1 MATTLPQT
9 WWARWRDSADSNEA
23 IPLIV
28 RGGAL
33 ALCVLLYGLQE
44 PPHPDRPP
52 LAVLLAIAVMAS
64 IPLPQSPITRL
75 RPLGEAALAAALIG
89 SSTPIADTL
98 LPYLVV
104 PSLAAGLL
112 LGAGGAVTTT
122 AVSLLVLLSSR
133 VVTGDLSDRG
143 ELTQVLQWVGLALAT
158 GLVGAWARAVSRRAS
173 AASDTYVA
181 AHRLLT
187 RLRDIARQLPTGLDE
202 VALAQQ
208 VLASMGERIEFD
220 RAALYAITD
229 AGVLVPLAFAGSDR
243 VGWDPSLED
252 GIWARSWRSGRPHQ
266 QSGMF
271 LAPRHGHS
279 AVLALRLGERRIG
292 LVGLERDGGQWSH
305 RQLAR
310 AQDLADDAALRID
323 TGQLFSEV
331 RALATVEERRRL
343 AREIHDGV
351 AQEIA
356 SLGYLVDDLRA
367 RADNPEV
374 RDELLHLREELT
386 RVVTELRLSIFD
398 LRTDVQPATG
408 LGAAL
413 SSYVRSVGTGS
424 GLTVHLVLDESS
436 HRLPIDA
443 ETELLRIAQEAVTNA
458 RKHSRAK
465 NLWVTCRVD
474 PPRAF
479 LRIAD
484 DGAGMGAP
492 RHDSYGLEIMRER
505 TARLGASFAVRSRV
519 GGGTVVEVT
528 LGASGAAGASAGA
541 PLGRES
547 SPDAVAPVEE
557 VAARRPRHAAPAP
570 PRRLL
575 PALRSRADD
584 AAVTHGG
591 PVPRGE
597 AVPTTDPGG

>member
-1 MATTLPQT
+1 MAATLPES
-9 WWARWRDSADSNEA
+9 WWTRWRNSADSNEA

-28 RGGAL
+28 RGGVL

-44 PPHPDRPP
+44 PPHPDRPA
-52 LAVLLAIAVMAS
+52 LVVLIIIAVMAS
-64 IPLPQSPITRL
+64 IPLPLSPLTRL

-122 AVSLLVLLSSR
+122 AVSLLVLLTGR
-133 VVTGDLSDRG
+133 VVSGDLTNRA

-158 GLVGAWARAVSRRAS
+158 GLVGAWARAVSRRAG

-220 RAALYAITD
+220 RAALYTITD

-252 GIWARSWRSGRPHQ
+252 GIWSRAWRSGRPHQ

-292 LVGLERDGGQWSH
+292 LVGLERDGGQWNH
-305 RQLAR
+305 RQLVR

-367 RADNPEV
+367 RAVDLEV

-424 GLTVHLVLDESS
+424 GLTVHLVLDESA
-436 HRLPIDA
+436 HRLPIEA

-484 DGAGMGAP
+484 DGAGLGTP

-528 LGASGAAGASAGA
+528 VGASGASGTA

-547 SPDAVAPVEE
+547 LPDAVVPVEE

-570 PRRLL
+570 SRRLL
-575 PALRSRADD
+575 PALRSRSDD
-584 AAVTHGG
+584 ATVTRGG
-591 PVPRGE
+591 TVSRGE
-597 AVPTTDPGG
+597 AVPTTDPRG